1 MGSETAKTNLN
12 DPLLIQNREDKKSNS
27 GIIRFVTTDDRN
39 SEKFLG
45 EVKKQLRL
53 AGPLILVNF
62 LQFSLQLISVMFVG
76 HLGQLSL
83 ASASIATSFAS
94 VCGFSFLMGMGGAL
108 DTLCGQSYG
117 AKQYRMLGI
126 YMQRAMLVLL
136 LVSVPLAFIWANTGR
151 ILMAVG
157 QDQEISIEAGVY
169 ARFMI
174 PSIFAFGLL
183 QCQVRFLQAQ
193 SIVFPMM
200 ITSTITALSHI
211 IVCWVLVFKTG
222 LGSRGAAVA
231 NAISYW
237 INTLLLALFI
247 KFSASCKRT
256 WTGFSKEALQD
267 VLNFLR
273 LSIPSAIMTCLEMW
287 CFEMMVLLSGLL
299 PNPML
304 ETSVLSI
311 SLNTSSVVFMIS
323 SGVGATISTRV
334 SNELGARNPQ
344 AARLAVQVVLC
355 IIITQGTLIGSIMI
369 LIRRLW
375 GYAYSSDKEVV
386 NYVAIMLPINAV
398 SSLLEAI
405 QCVLSGTIRGC
416 GRQVIGAFIN
426 LGAYYLVGIPSAI
439 IFAFVLHVGGK
450 GLWLGIMCALFVQV
464 VSLLIVTLRTDWEQ
478 EAKHAADRVY
488 EAEIP
493 VNVVVS

>member
-1 MGSETAKTNLN
+1 MKTGSETQKPNLKA
-12 DPLLIQNREDKKSNS
+12 PLLIQNREEKKSNS
-27 GIIRFVTTDDRN
+27 
-39 SEKFLG
+39 EKKIVG
-45 EVKKQLRL
+45 EVKKQLCL
-53 AGPLILVNF
+53 AGPLILVNV

-126 YMQRAMLVLL
+126 HMQRAMFVLL

-174 PSIFAFGLL
+174 PSIFAFGLF

-200 ITSTITALSHI
+200 ITSALTALSHI
-211 IVCWVLVFKTG
+211 LVCWVLVFKTG
-222 LGSRGAAVA
+222 LGSRGAAMA

-237 INTLLLALFI
+237 INTLLLALYI

-267 VLNFLR
+267 VFNFLR
-273 LSIPSAIMTCLEMW
+273 LAIPSAIMTCLEMW
-287 CFEMMVLLSGLL
+287 SFEMMVLLSGLL
-299 PNPML
+299 PNPKL

-334 SNELGARNPQ
+334 SNELGASNPQ

-355 IIITQGTLIGSIMI
+355 IIITQGILIGSIMI

-375 GYAYSSDKEVV
+375 GYAYSSDEEVV
-386 NYVAIMLPINAV
+386 NYVAIMLPINAL

-416 GRQVIGAFIN
+416 GRQIIGAFIN

-439 IFAFVLHVGGK
+439 VFAFVLHVGGE
-450 GLWLGIMCALFVQV
+450 

-478 EAKHAADRVY
+478 EAKLAADRVY
-488 EAEIP
+488 DSEIP
-493 VNVVVS
+493 VNVVS